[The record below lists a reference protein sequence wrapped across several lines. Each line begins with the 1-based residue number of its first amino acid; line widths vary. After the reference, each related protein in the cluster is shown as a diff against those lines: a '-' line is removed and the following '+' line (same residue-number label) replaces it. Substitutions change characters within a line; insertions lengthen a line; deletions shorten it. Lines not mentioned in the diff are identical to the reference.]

1 MASAC
6 ALTTIAILAAILFYV
21 LLLLSRAMELRFA
34 ASYAMLDCAPPPA
47 SDEAAAAA
55 FRDTLLPL
63 LAALPAAAAPTGF
76 ASLRSGGGAFARG
89 LCLGDPSPRDC
100 LACLAAAAKKL
111 TGCGASRRAGVWRSE
126 GCFLAYADG
135 NTSSP
140 HEGVFRDVVSFGE
153 EVYRAVISVDDGTLP
168 SYPNCFDKR
177 ALVALAQSLAGRG
190 AANSSGARV
199 VTDAAALSSN
209 ATGKNAVTL
218 RAQCAR
224 DRAAAAECG
233 RCLGDS
239 AREVRACGWGLDG
252 EHERV
257 ADVLGY
263 NCFLRIETS
272 VPPRPVAKYI
282 MQPVV
287 LALCAAIL
295 LVLVVTAV
303 SACVRKKRGTG
314 NVAAA
319 AAAAAAG
326 SASERCCKL
335 REMESP
341 VTTTF
346 GVI

>member
-1 MASAC
+1 MAPAC

-21 LLLLSRAMELRFA
+21 LLLLSRAMELRFT
-34 ASYAMLDCAPPPA
+34 ASYAMVDCAPPPA
-47 SDEAAAAA
+47 SDAAAAAA
-55 FRDTLLPL
+55 FRDTVLPL

-76 ASLRSGGGAFARG
+76 ASLQSGGGAFARG
-89 LCLGDPSPRDC
+89 LCLGDPAPRDC

-135 NTSSP
+135 NTSST
-140 HEGVFRDVVSFGE
+140 HEDVFRDVVSF
-153 EVYRAVISVDDGTLP
+153 DDGTP
-168 SYPNCFDKR
+168 SSYPNCFDTR
-177 ALVALAQSLAGRG
+177 ALVALAQSLARRG

-199 VTDAAALSSN
+199 VTDAAALSKN
-209 ATGKNAVTL
+209 ATGKNAMTL

-224 DRAAAAECG
+224 DRAAAAECA

-282 MQPVV
+282 KQPVV

-319 AAAAAAG
+319 AASG
-326 SASERCCKL
+326 ASSVSRL
-335 REMESP
+335 RTCSQN
-341 VTTTF
+341 
-346 GVI
+346 

>member
-326 SASERCCKL
+326 ASSVSRL
-335 REMESP
+335 RQQ
-341 VTTTF
+341 VN
-346 GVI
+346 GAAN

>member
-1 MASAC
+1 MAPAC

-21 LLLLSRAMELRFA
+21 LLLLSRAMELRFT
-34 ASYAMLDCAPPPA
+34 ASYAMVDCAPPPA
-47 SDEAAAAA
+47 SDAAAAAA
-55 FRDTLLPL
+55 FRDTVLPL

-76 ASLRSGGGAFARG
+76 ASLQSGGGAFARG
-89 LCLGDPSPRDC
+89 LCLGDPAPRDC

-135 NTSSP
+135 NTSST
-140 HEGVFRDVVSFGE
+140 HEDVFRDVVSF
-153 EVYRAVISVDDGTLP
+153 DDGTP
-168 SYPNCFDKR
+168 SSYPNCFDTR
-177 ALVALAQSLAGRG
+177 ALVALAQSLARRG

-199 VTDAAALSSN
+199 VTDAAALSKN
-209 ATGKNAVTL
+209 ATGKNAMTL

-224 DRAAAAECG
+224 DRAAAAECA

-282 MQPVV
+282 KQPVV

-319 AAAAAAG
+319 AASGQQTNAAAN
-326 SASERCCKL
+326 
-335 REMESP
+335 
-341 VTTTF
+341 
-346 GVI
+346 

>member
-21 LLLLSRAMELRFA
+21 LLLLSRTMELRFA
-34 ASYAMLDCAPPPA
+34 ASYAMVDCAPPPS
-47 SDEAAAAA
+47 SDDGAAA
-55 FRDTLLPL
+55 FRGTLLPL

-76 ASLRSGGGAFARG
+76 ASLQSGGGAFARG
-89 LCLGDPSPRDC
+89 LCLGDPAPQDC

-111 TGCGASRRAGVWRSE
+111 AGCGASRRAGVWRSE

-135 NTSSP
+135 NTSSA
-140 HEGVFRDVVSFGE
+140 HEDAFRDVISFGE
-153 EVYRAVISVDDGTLP
+153 EVYPAVISVDDGTLP
-168 SYPNCFDKR
+168 SYPNCFDTR

-209 ATGKNAVTL
+209 ATGKNAVKL

-224 DRAAAAECG
+224 DRAAAAECA

-272 VPPRPVAKYI
+272 VPPRPVAKYVK
-282 MQPVV
+282 QPVV
-287 LALCAAIL
+287 FALCAAIL

-303 SACVRKKRGTG
+303 IACVRKKRGTG

-319 AAAAAAG
+319 AASGASSVSRLRQQTNASPAAN
-326 SASERCCKL
+326 
-335 REMESP
+335 
-341 VTTTF
+341 
-346 GVI
+346 

>member
-1 MASAC
+1 MAPAC
-6 ALTTIAILAAILFYV
+6 ALTIIAILATLLFFV
-21 LLLLSRAMELRFA
+21 LLLLSRAMELRFT
-34 ASYAMLDCAPPPA
+34 ASYAMVDCATPPA
-47 SDEAAAAA
+47 SDAAAAAA
-55 FRDTLLPL
+55 FRDTVLPL

-76 ASLRSGGGAFARG
+76 ASLQSGGGAFARG
-89 LCLGDPSPRDC
+89 LCLGDPAPRDC
-100 LACLAAAAKKL
+100 VACLAAAAKKL

-135 NTSSP
+135 NTSST
-140 HEGVFRDVVSFGE
+140 HEDVFRDVVSF
-153 EVYRAVISVDDGTLP
+153 DDGTP
-168 SYPNCFDKR
+168 SSYPNCFDTR
-177 ALVALAQSLAGRG
+177 ALVALAQSLARRG
-190 AANSSGARV
+190 EANSSGARV

-272 VPPRPVAKYI
+272 VPPRPVAKYVK
-282 MQPVV
+282 QPVV

-295 LVLVVTAV
+295 LVLVLTAV
-303 SACVRKKRGTG
+303 SACVRKKRATG

-319 AAAAAAG
+319 AASAGQQTNGAAN
-326 SASERCCKL
+326 
-335 REMESP
+335 
-341 VTTTF
+341 
-346 GVI
+346 

>member
-1 MASAC
+1 MAPAC

-21 LLLLSRAMELRFA
+21 LLLLSRAMELRFT
-34 ASYAMLDCAPPPA
+34 ASYAMVDCAPPPA
-47 SDEAAAAA
+47 SDAAAAAA
-55 FRDTLLPL
+55 FRDTVLPL

-76 ASLRSGGGAFARG
+76 ASLQSGGGAFARG
-89 LCLGDPSPRDC
+89 LCLGDPAPRDC

-135 NTSSP
+135 NTSST
-140 HEGVFRDVVSFGE
+140 HEDVFRDVVSF
-153 EVYRAVISVDDGTLP
+153 DDGTP
-168 SYPNCFDKR
+168 SSYPNCFDTR
-177 ALVALAQSLAGRG
+177 ALVALAQSLARRG

-199 VTDAAALSSN
+199 VTDAAALSKN
-209 ATGKNAVTL
+209 ATGKNAMTL

-224 DRAAAAECG
+224 DRAAAAECA

-282 MQPVV
+282 KQPVV

-319 AAAAAAG
+319 AASAGQQTNAAAN
-326 SASERCCKL
+326 
-335 REMESP
+335 
-341 VTTTF
+341 
-346 GVI
+346 